1 MSRRRPE
8 AAGLPSVNLLSESA
22 FARLAVR
29 RLRQRFV
36 AGGVVMLLLVGGAW
50 AFQHLRVEETRK
62 LVAVEQAETT
72 RLTGQTQV
80 LAPVRTFVNGVAVQ
94 QRTVESAMGSEVY
107 ISDVLDGVRD
117 ATPPGAQLTT
127 VAVTIA
133 ATAAVGGAAVAGAVS
148 ACPGPDPFNT
158 RTVVGCVTLSGT
170 AGSRAEVGD
179 MVIALGAS
187 HLFVEPFISTTT
199 TGDGEAVTFSGSV
212 GLSEK
217 VYSGRYAA
225 APADATAAA
234 PDTAEG
240 GS

>member
-1 MSRRRPE
+1 MSRKRPG
-8 AAGLPSVNLLSESA
+8 AVPLPAVNLLSESA
-22 FARLAVR
+22 FMRLAAR

-36 AGGVVMLLLVGGAW
+36 AGGVVMALLVGGAW
-50 AFQHLRVEETRK
+50 SFQHLRVEEARK
-62 LVAVEQAETT
+62 VVAVEQAETT

-80 LAPVRTFVNGVAVQ
+80 LAPVRTFVNGVSLQ
-94 QRTVESAMGSEVY
+94 QRTVETAMADEVY
-107 ISDVLDGVRD
+107 VSDVLDGVRD

-127 VAVTIA
+127 VAVTIN
-133 ATAAVGGAAVAGAVS
+133 ATTGAAAAGAVS

-170 AGSRAEVGD
+170 AGSRSEVGD

-217 VYSGRYAA
+217 VYSGRYRT
-225 APADATAAA
+225 D
-234 PDTAEG
+234 DTAEG